1 MRERT
6 ESNVFITA
14 WLCHYTGN
22 LTSIMAKPRKIED
35 ERAQQSGAMLRRAR
49 VARGLSQDELA
60 RRAGLSRQALG
71 AIESGLYQPG
81 VGAAL
86 ALARELGH
94 SVEALFGSAGAPAL
108 LEADWAEARGGARQ
122 GAPALPARPAI
133 ALGRVGGR
141 LVALAQPAP
150 AMRLVPAAGVLEHAR
165 GRHAQVAAFRT
176 REQIDATLLVA
187 GCDPAVTILADWM
200 ARHRPATTLTPI
212 GRSSRAALA
221 ALLAGRVHA
230 AGVHLGDREGG
241 DYNLAA
247 VREALKRRQAIMV
260 NFARWELGLGVR
272 RGNPLGVRGIADL
285 AMPGLR
291 IVNREAG
298 SGARLVLDQALAELK
313 IVPRRIAGYA
323 RELSGHLEVAAAIA
337 AGEAD
342 AGLTLRVGAEAFS
355 LDFVTV
361 REERYDVV
369 ILQREMDSPPVRA
382 MLDALNSSAF
392 ANEVRQLCAYDTAQ
406 MGQVIARL
414 NS

>member
-1 MRERT
+1 
-6 ESNVFITA
+6 
-14 WLCHYTGN
+14 
-22 LTSIMAKPRKIED
+22 MAD
-35 ERAQQSGAMLRRAR
+35 QSGAMVRRAR
-49 VARGLSQDELA
+49 TERGLTQDELA

-71 AIESGLYQPG
+71 AIESGAYQPG

-94 SVEALFGSAGAPAL
+94 SVEALFGSAGEPAL
-108 LEADWAEARGGARQ
+108 LEADWAESSGDAPSGASPDTSAGARPPD
-122 GAPALPARPAI
+122 APAAPPHPAV

-150 AMRLVPAAGVLEHAR
+150 AMRLAAAAGVLEHAA
-165 GRHAQVAAFRT
+165 GRRARVAAFRT
-176 REQIDATLLVA
+176 QQEIEATLLVA

-200 ARHRPATTLTPI
+200 GRHRPTATLTPI
-212 GRSSRAALA
+212 RHGSRSALA
-221 ALLAGRVHA
+221 ALLDGRVHA
-230 AGVHLGDREGG
+230 AGVHLCDRRGG
-241 DYNLAA
+241 EYNLAA
-247 VREALKRRQAIMV
+247 VRETLKRRRAMMV
-260 NFARWELGLGVR
+260 NFARWELGLSVR
-272 RGNPLGVRGIADL
+272 RGNPLDLRGIADL
-285 AMPGLR
+285 ARPGVR

-337 AGEAD
+337 TGEAE
-342 AGLTLRVGAEAFS
+342 AGLTLRVAAEAFR
-355 LDFVTV
+355 LGFVPV
-361 REERYDVV
+361 REERYDLV

-382 MLDALNSSAF
+382 MLDALNSSSF
-392 ANEVRQLCAYDTAQ
+392 ASEVRQLCAYDTAQ